1 VPPGP
6 LDIWE
11 FERGCDP
18 RRAVRVATER
28 LVPPRFRALLLR
40 SHGDSVVVQLA
51 GEEGPSGDRNSIFY
65 VERCGL
71 FELVRREEWPS
82 PAGGSGTRVLL
93 MLTLCPER

>member
-1 VPPGP
+1 MTPGP

-18 RRAVRVATER
+18 RGAVRAATEH

-40 SHGDSVVVQLA
+40 SHGDAVVVQVA
-51 GEEGPSGDRNSIFY
+51 GGEGPSGDRDAIFY

-71 FELVRREEWPS
+71 FELARREEWPS
-82 PAGGSGTRVLL
+82 PRGQAGTQVLL
-93 MLTLCPER
+93 MLTACGEH